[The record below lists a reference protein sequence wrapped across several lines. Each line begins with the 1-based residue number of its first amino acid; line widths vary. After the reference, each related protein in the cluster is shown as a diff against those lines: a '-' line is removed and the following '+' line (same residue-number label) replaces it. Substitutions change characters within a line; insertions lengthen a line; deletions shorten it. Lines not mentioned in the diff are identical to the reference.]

1 MTENVS
7 EYETKRLRRIAENR
21 QKLHELNIFT
31 LGTSLSAMTKQ
42 KKRKREQSME
52 QSMEPTRKSARE
64 RKKQKLEKQQRKV
77 EKRNEIEAKERKKLE
92 KQQKVE
98 AKERKRMEKEKRKLK
113 KEKKLEQKLKKELQ
127 AKKRELKAKNKELKA
142 KKQERS
148 EKKKE
153 RKAKK
158 KEDEKRES
166 DKLDKIKNVDQEI
179 KEQEPKCLD
188 WRLRRKLQARGERKL
203 ATLKKRVEQKAL
215 RLKENSKLEKIK
227 LNERKLR
234 KKQKEKEKLERIVQ
248 KELELQRRMEEGEYM
263 RQEDRLARQVAK
275 EMVYNEKNKKRQE
288 KKAMVNGWIE
298 EIVTEEQ
305 KLARQKEDE
314 LRKVIYPI
322 QKIDL
327 PLVHISDPIDSFKT
341 KPVVLSPFLNVDVNP
356 FHAFSLGKQFL
367 PPGKKSVMQGLC
379 PGGFTTTF
387 QDHVDIHVWK
397 NAMTLFVSGT
407 TGLFYEYMF
416 EEATH
421 HGKNY
426 VFFRWTRT
434 QAVTPYILSRM
445 CQVQKGEEILQLNT
459 SYSDVPIPTQK
470 PESLLLFVQ
479 YPKGPYI
486 YCGRLGYLGHQGLNF
501 SLKVD
506 MTDKVLSEYKVM
518 RRRRMEEN
526 RQMLAS
532 LALPSLPRKSS
543 RSQAPKA
550 AVKLEPTRRSSRQ
563 RTRRETFKQ
572 HEAQQKVQHTPHQM
586 QEIAIVAIANQQLNL
601 TQQEVEKVQK
611 IAKKKQKI
619 DDRKFERLEKSKQR
633 DMEIQVTERKK
644 QQVIEPRKRQMERQ
658 EPYELPPEKVA
669 KRNADIQKFIQEEL
683 DKQAYLAREQKQW
696 DVEHPISRQ
705 EEMLIQ
711 KDVQEQ
717 IPTTGVVK
725 EKKTGEITNEFDE
738 ADLMETVMGELE
750 YEVML

>member
-31 LGTSLSAMTKQ
+31 LGTNLSAMTKQ

-52 QSMEPTRKSARE
+52 QSMEPTRKSPRE
-64 RKKQKLEKQQRKV
+64 RKKQKMEKQQRKM
-77 EKRNEIEAKERKKLE
+77 EKRNEIEAKERKKLEKRNKIEAKQRKKLE

-153 RKAKK
+153 
-158 KEDEKRES
+158 
-166 DKLDKIKNVDQEI
+166 QI
-179 KEQEPKCLD
+179 KEQEPKFLD

-227 LNERKLR
+227 LKERKLR

-288 KKAMVNGWIE
+288 NKAMVNGWIE

-445 CQVQKGEEILQLNT
+445 CQVQKGEEILQLNKR
-459 SYSDVPIPTQK
+459 YSDVPIPTQK

-486 YCGRLGYLGHQGLNF
+486 YCGRLGYLGHQVNPLELSFQLLDINALNW
-501 SLKVD
+501 
-506 MTDKVLSEYKVM
+506 
-518 RRRRMEEN
+518 RRI
-526 RQMLAS
+526 
-532 LALPSLPRKSS
+532 
-543 RSQAPKA
+543 
-550 AVKLEPTRRSSRQ
+550 
-563 RTRRETFKQ
+563 
-572 HEAQQKVQHTPHQM
+572 HT
-586 QEIAIVAIANQQLNL
+586 
-601 TQQEVEKVQK
+601 
-611 IAKKKQKI
+611 
-619 DDRKFERLEKSKQR
+619 
-633 DMEIQVTERKK
+633 
-644 QQVIEPRKRQMERQ
+644 
-658 EPYELPPEKVA
+658 
-669 KRNADIQKFIQEEL
+669 
-683 DKQAYLAREQKQW
+683 
-696 DVEHPISRQ
+696 
-705 EEMLIQ
+705 MLISC
-711 KDVQEQ
+711 
-717 IPTTGVVK
+717 
-725 EKKTGEITNEFDE
+725 
-738 ADLMETVMGELE
+738 
-750 YEVML
+750 

>member
-77 EKRNEIEAKERKKLE
+77 EKRNEIEAKERKKLEKQQNLEKQQRKVEKRNEIEAKKRKKLE

-179 KEQEPKCLD
+179 KEQEPKFLD

-434 QAVTPYILSRM
+434 QAVTPVLISIVDDLAISVIKSIHLNYRFSYLILM
-445 CQVQKGEEILQLNT
+445 
-459 SYSDVPIPTQK
+459 
-470 PESLLLFVQ
+470 
-479 YPKGPYI
+479 
-486 YCGRLGYLGHQGLNF
+486 H
-501 SLKVD
+501 
-506 MTDKVLSEYKVM
+506 
-518 RRRRMEEN
+518 
-526 RQMLAS
+526 
-532 LALPSLPRKSS
+532 
-543 RSQAPKA
+543 
-550 AVKLEPTRRSSRQ
+550 
-563 RTRRETFKQ
+563 
-572 HEAQQKVQHTPHQM
+572 
-586 QEIAIVAIANQQLNL
+586 
-601 TQQEVEKVQK
+601 
-611 IAKKKQKI
+611 
-619 DDRKFERLEKSKQR
+619 
-633 DMEIQVTERKK
+633 
-644 QQVIEPRKRQMERQ
+644 
-658 EPYELPPEKVA
+658 
-669 KRNADIQKFIQEEL
+669 
-683 DKQAYLAREQKQW
+683 
-696 DVEHPISRQ
+696 
-705 EEMLIQ
+705 
-711 KDVQEQ
+711 
-717 IPTTGVVK
+717 
-725 EKKTGEITNEFDE
+725 
-738 ADLMETVMGELE
+738 
-750 YEVML
+750 